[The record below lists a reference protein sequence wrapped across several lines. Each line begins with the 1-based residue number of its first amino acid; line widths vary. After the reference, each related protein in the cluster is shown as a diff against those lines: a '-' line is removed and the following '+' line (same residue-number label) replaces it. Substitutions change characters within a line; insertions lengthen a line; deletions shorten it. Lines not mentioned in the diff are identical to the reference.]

1 MKLLEKFFNWLRPDG
16 VKHFI
21 VSCFAFLLL
30 APCMPSVWLLWI
42 PVLIVAII
50 GVAKEFYDAQH
61 EGHCAEWHDVACDL
75 VGIAAGLVLYLW
87 ILGIHSIF

>member
-1 MKLLEKFFNWLRPDG
+1 MKLLKKFYAWLRPDG
-16 VKHFI
+16 VLHLGI
-21 VSCFAFLLL
+21 SALLFLLL
-30 APCMPSVWLLWI
+30 APFVPSVWMLWI
-42 PVLIVAII
+42 PALAVAII